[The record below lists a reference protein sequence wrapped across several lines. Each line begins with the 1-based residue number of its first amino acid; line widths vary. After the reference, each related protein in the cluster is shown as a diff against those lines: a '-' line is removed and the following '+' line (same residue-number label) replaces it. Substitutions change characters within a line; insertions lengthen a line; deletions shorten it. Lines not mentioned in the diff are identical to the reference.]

1 MAAKKLSVEDS
12 MKRLDEITAEM
23 EKSDVT
29 LEESFKLFNEGMTL
43 VKNTKKDLTNLEKQ
57 IKVLSEDSSKE
68 TDDE

>member
-43 VKNTKKDLTNLEKQ
+43 VKNTKKDLTDLEKQ